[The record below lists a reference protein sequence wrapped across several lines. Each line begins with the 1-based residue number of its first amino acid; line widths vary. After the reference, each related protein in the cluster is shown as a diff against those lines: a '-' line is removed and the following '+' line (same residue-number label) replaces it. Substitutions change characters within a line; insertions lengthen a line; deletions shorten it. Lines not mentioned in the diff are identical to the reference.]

1 MSAVSMAEVGC
12 CLGRPGV
19 TSFSVASTSGRCY
32 LEPAPAEW
40 PKQIPSLATRAS
52 SAKLQR
58 GAALDGSEGHCLI
71 SREGLDLL
79 AGSGRHGRSM
89 QRESLR
95 RIRSA
100 GRAHHS
106 EAGPPSTR
114 VLQEVHTLAGKPGLY
129 CGREGAIRKRAV
141 ACQVATST
149 RPVEEDFYQED
160 GGNIAPPISKAAVVK
175 GSRPGPWQKVVDTV
189 KRGLDLNEWVL
200 RDFRKMV
207 AAVRAWE
214 GQMAGLTGKPP
225 QSVTFNHRFPLGMVY
240 R

>member
-1 MSAVSMAEVGC
+1 MPAVSMAEVGR

-19 TSFSVASTSGRCY
+19 TSFSVASTSGRCHP
-32 LEPAPAEW
+32 EPAPAER
-40 PKQIPSLATRAS
+40 PRQIPSLATCAS

-58 GAALDGSEGHCLI
+58 GAALDGSGGHCF
-71 SREGLDLL
+71 SSGEGLDRL
-79 AGSGRHGRSM
+79 AASGQLGRSM

-95 RIRSA
+95 RIWSA

-106 EAGPPSTR
+106 KAGPPSTR
-114 VLQEVHTLAGKPGLY
+114 VLQEVHTLAGIPGLY
-129 CGREGAIRKRAV
+129 SGREGAIRKRAV
-141 ACQVATST
+141 ACQAATST
-149 RPVEEDFYQED
+149 WPVEEDFYQED
-160 GGNIAPPISKAAVVK
+160 GGSYAPPISKAAVVTA
-175 GSRPGPWQKVVDTV
+175 SRPGPWQKVVDAV

-214 GQMAGLTGKPP
+214 GQMAGLTGEPP

-240 R
+240 W